1 MNYVFIKG
9 TFVDGTCF
17 LKKGINKHFWFLYV
31 VCNNNTYG
39 PECALK
45 CGNCSNGETCHHI
58 NGTCFNGCAEGA
70 LGDTCQGGSGFGYL
84 SIFKSTQY
92 NHEKLNEIHVN
103 NINNSWDKKKFA
115 DCQSGY
121 YGRNCS
127 HRCSEN
133 CIVTSQC
140 VHLKMKKNRLF
151 CVHNCKDNHNCYCL
165 ITLIKQII

>member
-1 MNYVFIKG
+1 MQPLSGFRFQVHFHPVQEVGIVNYVFIKG

-103 NINNSWDKKKFA
+103 NINNSWDKKMLQIA
-115 DCQSGY
+115 NLDIMD
-121 YGRNCS
+121 
-127 HRCSEN
+127 E
-133 CIVTSQC
+133 IAVTVVAKTALSP
-140 VHLKMKKNRLF
+140 VNVF
-151 CVHNCKDNHNCYCL
+151 
-165 ITLIKQII
+165 I